1 MPTIL
6 EYDVDR
12 AYATVADKKTLDL
25 EDYLAQ
31 PLLLWCHKNIGP
43 IKWPREPAEIMHGDG
58 WEIAVDWNKWML
70 NHSNKPEACVIIN
83 KDIDP
88 QLLTDFWMRFQ

>member
-1 MPTIL
+1 MPIIL

-12 AYATVADKKTLDL
+12 AYSTVVDKKFLEL

-31 PLLLWCHKNIGP
+31 PLIRWCHRNIGP
-43 IKWPREPAEIMHGDG
+43 MNWPKLPEEILQGDG
-58 WEIAVDWNKWML
+58 WEIAVDWSKWMF
-70 NHSNKPEACVIIN
+70 NRSTKPEACVIIH
-83 KDIDP
+83 KDIDS